1 MIVAGAGQRDREE
14 PRRSTRGDRSAYGS
28 PMNHEFWLQ
37 AWIEERTRF
46 HQPDVHG
53 DLIAAD
59 APFLGGGPHRVL
71 VPLCGR
77 TLDLAWL
84 AGHGHEV
91 VGIELSPIA
100 ARLLFEDLGVEPEVS
115 QLGPFEARR
124 HGRLTLLL
132 GDFFAATPE
141 RIGLFDRVWDRA
153 ALVAMD
159 PERRGPYTAT
169 IASLLRPGGLLLQ
182 NTFSYDQARMEGPP
196 FSIPPEELAGRYAGW
211 EARQLSHELMT
222 EGPFNDRLD
231 EFAVTVTLLER
242 PFGA

>member
-1 MIVAGAGQRDREE
+1 MDH
-14 PRRSTRGDRSAYGS
+14 D
-28 PMNHEFWLQ
+28 FWLQ
-37 AWIEERTRF
+37 AWGEERTRF
-46 HQPDVHG
+46 HQGNVHG
-53 DLIAAD
+53 DLIASEAS
-59 APFLGGGPHRVL
+59 FLGGGPHRVL

-84 AGHGHEV
+84 AERGHEV

-115 QLGPFEARR
+115 KLGPFEARR
-124 HGRLTLLL
+124 RGRLTLLL

-141 RIGLFDRVWDRA
+141 GVGLFDRVWDRA

-159 PERRGPYTAT
+159 PDRRGPYTEI

-182 NTFSYDQARMEGPP
+182 NSFSYDQARMEGPP
-196 FSIPPEELAGRYAGW
+196 FSVPPDELAERYPGW
-211 EARQLSHELMT
+211 TREQLGHELLT

-231 EFAVTVTLLER
+231 SFAVTLTLLETPSR
-242 PFGA
+242 S